1 MINEK
6 LLLENGYKEYKPNKI
21 FYPSASK
28 HFQKRVRNDKG
39 HTKYFINIY
48 KYIHNDKNVYEVDL
62 QFEKQQYAMDIQLF
76 GLNEKMTLEEIEKEV
91 YKIWYDLDCKYYD
104 CEVEE

>member
-6 LLLENGYKEYKPNKI
+6 LLLENGYKEYKINEL

-39 HTKYFINIY
+39 QTKYFINVLEY
-48 KYIHNDKNVYEVDL
+48 GEKQYQVDL
-62 QFEKQQYAMDIQLF
+62 QFEKQQYTMDIQLF

-104 CEVEE
+104 WEVF